1 MSAPARSPHP
11 LAPKA
16 DGNGSWCVADVVPQ
30 EYGLFYEEFKRQP
43 NNTWIMKPVGRA
55 QGKGIF
61 LFTKLSQISDWK
73 KSFKWRPNTGPA
85 DQEQEEQVETYVA
98 QRYIDNPY
106 LIGGTKFDMR
116 YPPPTHPAAFLRRG
130 QADWNFFLCE
140 IRLYVLVTSFSPL
153 TVWIYRAGFARFSMA
168 RFSAKKKDIANAGI
182 HLTNVAVAKKMDVSH
197 TARFCRQTLRNFLA
211 VAQVYLKA
219 CCGWVCRGM
228 RSGRAV
234 VRTGTRTPRRC
245 RCAS

>member
-1 MSAPARSPHP
+1 M
-11 LAPKA
+11 
-16 DGNGSWCVADVVPQ
+16 VPQ

-116 YPPPTHPAAFLRRG
+116 YTHPTP
-130 QADWNFFLCE
+130 CPP
-140 IRLYVLVTSFSPL
+140 SFSAVKL
-153 TVWIYRAGFARFSMA
+153 TGNLFC
-168 RFSAKKKDIANAGI
+168 AK
-182 HLTNVAVAKKMDVSH
+182 
-197 TARFCRQTLRNFLA
+197 
-211 VAQVYLKA
+211 
-219 CCGWVCRGM
+219 
-228 RSGRAV
+228 SGC
-234 VRTGTRTPRRC
+234 TC
-245 RCAS
+245 W